1 MNLLHV
7 ILGVALA
14 VGAAPAPGDETR
26 VVASSRLGEV
36 TAEDLERF
44 AARRG
49 DGGSAG
55 LDDRRRL
62 LERLLV
68 ERAAVAEAER
78 LALAATPEVAA
89 QLTARREAILVAEMR
104 SRLESAANVAGV
116 DEAAVEAALARRVAR
131 SAGGERLRLRHLF
144 KRLPANASPE
154 ERRTIEA
161 AMQEMLAKLRA
172 GADFA
177 ALARAHSDSQTA
189 PFGGLIAPIAR
200 EDVDPSL
207 VEVLWG
213 LAPGESTGVV
223 ETPLGLHV
231 FRLEERVSAPA
242 IDSEP
247 LREPVR
253 RELEAAAR
261 QAALKSDFDAL
272 LRRSA
277 AEFHP
282 ALLEGDLRPTASL
295 SQRLFALGGAQ
306 VTGAD
311 LLEGWRRLS
320 FGARRRTSLRSRLE
334 EEAGRRLLLWDADR
348 RGIEDEPEVAE
359 LLGEARCDVLVG
371 AAFERRLE
379 ELAPC
384 PPRDGFGAG
393 EARAPANAPEARRLR
408 GILVRLAPERSVH
421 EVYDELDLVARAV
434 RAGTQDLAA
443 AARRLSQ
450 DASRFADGDLGW
462 AEAKDLAAWA
472 GVRVAPAVFALA
484 AGEVSPP
491 LLVEEYD
498 AGRLRDEPTA
508 YLIVRVEEIRPAG
521 ALREEAAAELKAR
534 CREHRARRFASRLRD
549 DFLAFIEA
557 AVYEDRL

>member
-1 MNLLHV
+1 VNLLHV

-384 PPRDGFGAG
+384 PPRDGFGRGRRVRRPTHPRRGGCAASSSG
-393 EARAPANAPEARRLR
+393 WRRSGRCTRSTTSSTWWRARSAPEPKTSPRRRGGCRRTRAASRTATSAGPRPRTSPPGRVSGWRRRSSRSPPARSARRCWW
-408 GILVRLAPERSVH
+408 RSTTPGGC
-421 EVYDELDLVARAV
+421 A
-434 RAGTQDLAA
+434 T
-443 AARRLSQ
+443 
-450 DASRFADGDLGW
+450 
-462 AEAKDLAAWA
+462 
-472 GVRVAPAVFALA
+472 
-484 AGEVSPP
+484 SP
-491 LLVEEYD
+491 
-498 AGRLRDEPTA
+498 RPT
-508 YLIVRVEEIRPAG
+508 
-521 ALREEAAAELKAR
+521 
-534 CREHRARRFASRLRD
+534 
-549 DFLAFIEA
+549 
-557 AVYEDRL
+557 